1 MDLLSRRFL
10 RSPPLNHHHHLLPTM
25 AEQTRLRELTK
36 QRQEAHDDIE
46 RQKSLL
52 SAESTRDRTSASRF
66 VGRTEGLEETLK
78 TETVG
83 LQRLEDFQSK
93 KKALEEQIAR
103 EAARTDE
110 LKWVLLPT
118 HLYNPLAYRFV
129 DWRQGD

>member
-1 MDLLSRRFL
+1 
-10 RSPPLNHHHHLLPTM
+10 M
-25 AEQTRLRELTK
+25 AEQNRLRELTK

-52 SAESTRDRTSASRF
+52 SAESSRDRTSASRF

-110 LKWVLLPT
+110 LK
-118 HLYNPLAYRFV
+118 
-129 DWRQGD
+129 